1 MGFRLSSF
9 IGGVATGYSK
19 QVEEEEKNGKQFGL
33 LAGKN
38 LLEMHQKAKEDNET
52 EIEKRVDIIKS
63 LRSFNPSFTEKE
75 LRDLAANNGVVDIIN
90 KQKGSV
96 NFDPSSIDWKS
107 LIKKSAGATAEPDKD
122 TRNAEERVKQE
133 YMQAFSAGQAGAGA
147 IPAPAN
153 IGSRGQRAMEK
164 SIGELATVYGITKEE
179 LMASRKYKKA
189 QLAEGGIEVDFGVL
203 SPQDIDKDVNKVQ
216 VALNKAEQIGD
227 LGEIDSLKNKLFNL
241 MDIKNSGDPKN
252 LLDNASA
259 RKAYAK
265 ARMIE
270 NPSDETSNQ
279 YSNAVKKY
287 NIAFEASINSIVDK
301 AETYEQKNN
310 ALINEIVKLKQI
322 ENKTP
327 NDLTKIDV
335 LGRELRLRQELHKGP
350 EKEGADIKAST
361 YVTVAKGIYDKNLA
375 HYLGKENYTVDPA
388 SGSIIPSGDAKTSA
402 RAVIHALES
411 VISQYTSRS
420 GENKGK
426 ALSQGH
432 AEAMRAVGIY
442 VDENNVPSI
451 PAFLGERAAG
461 TPVGASPTGSPLVV
475 KPAPSSNLQ
484 IPKATQ
490 QARDVDRARII
501 KDELEKSQRQL
512 AEARDPDIRKRLQG
526 DIDGLI
532 SELGRMGEKV
542 TPTAQPTAAPAAPA
556 VPPASGTKMTQ
567 QDELAKKFVLDN
579 ANSKD
584 PAMMK
589 DVEAVRN
596 KLRSKYGNNAG
607 V

>member
-1 MGFRLSSF
+1 MGFRLTSF
-9 IGGVATGYSK
+9 LGGVAAGYSK

-52 EIEKRVDIIKS
+52 EIEKRVDIIKT
-63 LRSFNPSFTEKE
+63 LRSFNPSFTERE

-96 NFDPSSIDWKS
+96 NFDPSSIDWRS
-107 LIKKSAGATAEPDKD
+107 LIKKSAGAISEQDKD
-122 TRNAEERVKQE
+122 TRTAEERVKQE
-133 YMQAFSAGQAGAGA
+133 YMQAFSAGQAGGEA

-203 SPQDIDKDVNKVQ
+203 SPQDIDKDVNKAQ
-216 VALNKAEQIGD
+216 VALNKAMQSGD
-227 LGEIDSLKNKLFNL
+227 LAQIDVAKNKLFDLN
-241 MDIKNSGDPKN
+241 DIKNSGDPKN

-259 RKAYAK
+259 RKAHAK

-270 NPSDETSNQ
+270 NPSDENVQQ
-279 YSNAVKKY
+279 YSVASAKY
-287 NIAFEASINSIVDK
+287 DIAFNASVNTVVGK
-301 AETYEQKNN
+301 ATTYEEGNN
-310 ALINEIVKLKQI
+310 ALINAIVTLKQKDS
-322 ENKTP
+322 KT
-327 NDLTKIDV
+327 NEELTQIDV
-335 LGRELRLRQELHKGP
+335 LERELKLRQELHKGP

-361 YVTVAKGIYDKNLA
+361 YITVARAAYEKSLA
-375 HYLGKENYTVDPA
+375 HYLGSGNYTVDPA
-388 SGSIIPSGDAKTSA
+388 TGSIIPSGDAKTSA
-402 RAVIHALES
+402 RGIIHAMGN

-432 AEAMRAVGIY
+432 AEGMRAIGIY

-461 TPVGASPTGSPLVV
+461 TPVGASPTGSSLTV

-484 IPKATQ
+484 IPREVQ
-490 QARDVDRARII
+490 RARDVKSLEIKQNELKEFRRALTETTDPKVKEGLNEAIVSVTKEII
-501 KDELEKSQRQL
+501 
-512 AEARDPDIRKRLQG
+512 
-526 DIDGLI
+526 
-532 SELGRMGEKV
+532 RMGGKIEE
-542 TPTAQPTAAPAAPA
+542 TSPTAQPTAAPAAPA

-567 QDELAKKFVLDN
+567 QDELAKKFVLDP

-584 PAMMK
+584 PN
-589 DVEAVRN
+589 VEAVRN
-596 KLRSKYGNNAG
+596 KLRRLYGNNAG

>member
-1 MGFRLSSF
+1 MGFRLTSF
-9 IGGVATGYSK
+9 LGGVAAGYSK
-19 QVEEEEKNGKQFGL
+19 QVAEEEQSGKQFGL

-52 EIEKRVDIIKS
+52 EIEKRVDIIKT
-63 LRSFNPSFTEKE
+63 LRSFNPSFTERE

-96 NFDPSSIDWKS
+96 NFDPSSIDWRS
-107 LIKKSAGATAEPDKD
+107 LIKKSAGATVEPDKD
-122 TRNAEERVKQE
+122 TRTAEERVKQE

-179 LMASRKYKKA
+179 LMASRQYKKA

-203 SPQDIDKDVNKVQ
+203 SPQDIDKDINKAQ
-216 VALNKAEQIGD
+216 VALNRAMQSGDRVQID
-227 LGEIDSLKNKLFNL
+227 TAKNKLFDLN
-241 MDIKNSGDPKN
+241 DIKNSGDPKN

-279 YSNAVKKY
+279 YSNAAKKY
-287 NIAFEASINSIVDK
+287 NIALEASINSIVDK

-310 ALINEIVKLKQI
+310 ALINAIVTLKQKDGK
-322 ENKTP
+322 KT
-327 NDLTKIDV
+327 DEELTQIDV
-335 LGRELRLRQELHKGP
+335 LSRELRLRQELHKVP
-350 EKEGADIKAST
+350 KDPKEEEPASVKAGT
-361 YVTVAKGIYDKNLA
+361 LITVAKGAFDKSLA
-375 HYLGKENYTVDPA
+375 NYLGSGNYTVDPA
-388 SGSIIPSGDAKTSA
+388 TGSIIPSGDAKTSA
-402 RAVIHALES
+402 KGVMHAMEN

-426 ALSQGH
+426 ALSEGH
-432 AEAMRAVGIY
+432 ALAMRAVGIY
-442 VDENNVPSI
+442 VNENGVPSI
-451 PAFLGERAAG
+451 PAYLGERAAG
-461 TPVGASPTGSPLVV
+461 TPVGASPTGSPLAV
-475 KPAPSSNLQ
+475 KPASSPNLQ
-484 IPKATQ
+484 VPPEVQRSRDADRTQ
-490 QARDVDRARII
+490 II
-501 KDELEKSQRQL
+501 KSELEKSQRQL
-512 AEARDPDIRKRLQG
+512 AEAKDPDIRKRLQG
-526 DIDGLI
+526 DIDALTR
-532 SELGRMGEKV
+532 ELGGKV
-542 TPTAQPTAAPAAPA
+542 TPTAQPTTAPAAPA
-556 VPPASGTKMTQ
+556 PSGNAMSQ
-567 QDELAKKFVLDN
+567 QDVMAKKFVLDN

-589 DVEAVRN
+589 DVEAIRN
-596 KLRSKYGNNAG
+596 KLRRLYGNNAG

>member
-1 MGFRLSSF
+1 MGFRLTSF
-9 IGGVATGYSK
+9 LGGVAAGYSK
-19 QVEEEEKNGKQFGL
+19 QVAEEEQNGKQFGL

-52 EIEKRVDIIKS
+52 EIEKRVDIIKT
-63 LRSFNPSFTEKE
+63 LRSFNPSFTERE

-96 NFDPSSIDWKS
+96 NFDPSSIDWRS

-122 TRNAEERVKQE
+122 TRTAEERVKQE

-203 SPQDIDKDVNKVQ
+203 SPQDIDKDINKAQ
-216 VALNKAEQIGD
+216 VALNKAMQSGD
-227 LGEIDSLKNKLFNL
+227 RVQIDSANNKLFDLN
-241 MDIKNSGDPKN
+241 DIKNSGDPKN

-279 YSNAVKKY
+279 YSNAAKKY
-287 NIAFEASINSIVDK
+287 NIALEASINSIVDK

-310 ALINEIVKLKQI
+310 ALINAIVNLKKI

-327 NDLTKIDV
+327 DDLTKIDV
-335 LGRELRLRQELHKGP
+335 LGRELRLRQELHKVP
-350 EKEGADIKAST
+350 EDPKKDEPASVKAST
-361 YVTVAKGIYDKNLA
+361 YITVARGAFDKSLA
-375 HYLGKENYTVDPA
+375 NYLGSGNYTVDPA
-388 SGSIIPSGDAKTSA
+388 TGSIIPSGDAKTSA
-402 RAVIHALES
+402 KGVIHAMEN

-426 ALSQGH
+426 ALSEGH
-432 AEAMRAVGIY
+432 ALAMRAVGIY
-442 VDENNVPSI
+442 VNENGVPSI
-451 PAFLGERAAG
+451 PAYLGERAAG

-484 IPKATQ
+484 IPPEVQ
-490 QARDVDRARII
+490 RARDADRTQII
-501 KDELEKSQRQL
+501 KSELEKSQRQL
-512 AEARDPDIRKRLQG
+512 AEAKDPDIRKRLQG
-526 DIDGLI
+526 DIDALTR
-532 SELGRMGEKV
+532 ELGGKAA
-542 TPTAQPTAAPAAPA
+542 PAAQPTAAPAI
-556 VPPASGTKMTQ
+556 PPASGTKMTQ

-589 DVEAVRN
+589 DVEAIRN
-596 KLRSKYGNNAG
+596 KLRRLYGNNAG

>member
-9 IGGVATGYSK
+9 LGGVAAGYSK
-19 QVEEEEKNGKQFGL
+19 QVEEEEQSGKQFGL

-38 LLEMHQKAKEDNET
+38 LLEMHQKAKEANET
-52 EIEKRVDIIKS
+52 EIEKRVDIIKT
-63 LRSFNPSFTEKE
+63 LRSFNPSFTERE

-96 NFDPSSIDWKS
+96 NFDPSSIDWRS
-107 LIKKSAGATAEPDKD
+107 LIKKSAGATVEPDKD
-122 TRNAEERVKQE
+122 TRTAEERVKQE
-133 YMQAFSAGQAGAGA
+133 YMQAFSAGQAGVGA

-153 IGSRGQRAMEK
+153 IGSRGQKAMEK

-203 SPQDIDKDVNKVQ
+203 SPQDIDKDINKEQ
-216 VALNKAEQIGD
+216 VTLNKAMQSGD
-227 LGEIDSLKNKLFNL
+227 LTKIDASKNRLFNL

-265 ARMIE
+265 ARMVE
-270 NPSDETSNQ
+270 NLSDETAQQ
-279 YSNAVKKY
+279 YSDAVKKY
-287 NIAFEASINSIVDK
+287 DIAFEASVNSVVGK
-301 AETYEQKNN
+301 ARTYEEGNN
-310 ALINEIVKLKQI
+310 ALINAIVTLKQKSGQTN
-322 ENKTP
+322 EDRTQ
-327 NDLTKIDV
+327 IDV
-335 LGRELRLRQELHKGP
+335 LERELRLRQELHKGP

-361 YVTVAKGIYDKNLA
+361 YITVAKGAYEKSLA
-375 HYLGKENYTVDPA
+375 HYLGNGNYTVD
-388 SGSIIPSGDAKTSA
+388 SVTGSIIPSGDAKTA
-402 RAVIHALES
+402 ALGIIHAMQN
-411 VISQYTSRS
+411 VISQFTSRS

-432 AEAMRAVGIY
+432 AEAMRTVGIY

-461 TPVGASPTGSPLVV
+461 TPVGASPTGSPLTV

-484 IPKATQ
+484 IPKAIQ
-490 QARDVDRARII
+490 QARDVDRARIL

-512 AEARDPDIRKRLQG
+512 AETNKPDIKERLNK
-526 DIDGLI
+526 DINGLI
-532 SELGRMGEKV
+532 RELETMGEKV
-542 TPTAQPTAAPAAPA
+542 TPTTQPTAAPAAPA
-556 VPPASGTKMTQ
+556 APAASGTKMTQ
-567 QDELAKKFVLDN
+567 QDELAKKFVLDP

-584 PAMMK
+584 PN
-589 DVEAVRN
+589 VEAVRN

>member
-1 MGFRLSSF
+1 M
-9 IGGVATGYSK
+9 GGVAAGYSK

-75 LRDLAANNGVVDIIN
+75 LRDLAANNGVVDLIN

-107 LIKKSAGATAEPDKD
+107 LIKKSAGAISTPDKD
-122 TRNAEERVKQE
+122 TRTAEERVKQE
-133 YMQAFSAGQAGAGA
+133 YMQAFSSGQAGGEA
-147 IPAPAN
+147 IPTPAN

-164 SIGELATVYGITKEE
+164 SIGELASVYGITKEE

-203 SPQDIDKDVNKVQ
+203 SPQDIDKDVNKAQ
-216 VALNKAEQIGD
+216 VALNKAMQSGD
-227 LGEIDSLKNKLFNL
+227 LAQIDAAKNKLFDLN
-241 MDIKNSGDPKN
+241 DIKNSGDPKN

-259 RKAYAK
+259 RKAHAK
-265 ARMIE
+265 ARMTE
-270 NPSDETSNQ
+270 NPTDENIQQ
-279 YSNAVKKY
+279 YSDASTKYDIAFNASVNAV
-287 NIAFEASINSIVDK
+287 VGK
-301 AETYEQKNN
+301 AKTYEEGNS
-310 ALINEIVKLKQI
+310 ALINAIVTLKQKS
-322 ENKTP
+322 EKT
-327 NDLTKIDV
+327 NEDLTQIDV
-335 LGRELRLRQELHKGP
+335 LERELRLRQELHKGP

-361 YVTVAKGIYDKNLA
+361 YITVAKGAYEKSLA
-375 HYLGKENYTVDPA
+375 HYLGNGNYTVD
-388 SGSIIPSGDAKTSA
+388 SVTGSIIPSGDAKTA
-402 RAVIHALES
+402 ALGIIHAMQS
-411 VISQYTSRS
+411 VISQFTSRS

-432 AEAMRAVGIY
+432 AEAMRTVGIY

-461 TPVGASPTGSPLVV
+461 TPVGASPTGSPLAV
-475 KPAPSSNLQ
+475 KPALSSNLRVSPEEQ
-484 IPKATQ
+484 K
-490 QARDVDRARII
+490 ARDVNRVKIL

-512 AEARDPDIRKRLQG
+512 TETNNPDIKERLNK
-526 DIDGLI
+526 DINGLI
-532 SELGRMGEKV
+532 RELGTMGEKV
-542 TPTAQPTAAPAAPA
+542 TPTTQPAAAPAAPA
-556 VPPASGTKMTQ
+556 APAPSGNAMSQ
-567 QDELAKKFVLDN
+567 QDVMAKKFVLDN

-589 DVEAVRN
+589 DVEAIKN

>member
-1 MGFRLSSF
+1 M
-9 IGGVATGYSK
+9 GGVAAGYSK

-75 LRDLAANNGVVDIIN
+75 LRDLAANNGVVDLIN

-107 LIKKSAGATAEPDKD
+107 LIKKSAGAIAETDKD
-122 TRNAEERVKQE
+122 TRTAEERVKQE
-133 YMQAFSAGQAGAGA
+133 YMQAFSAGQAGGEA

-203 SPQDIDKDVNKVQ
+203 SPQDIDKDINKEQ
-216 VALNKAEQIGD
+216 VTLNKAMQSGD
-227 LGEIDSLKNKLFNL
+227 LAKIDASKNRLFNL
-241 MDIKNSGDPKN
+241 MDIKNSGDSKN

-265 ARMIE
+265 ARMVE
-270 NPSDETSNQ
+270 NPSDETTQ
-279 YSNAVKKY
+279 RYSDAVKKY
-287 NIAFEASINSIVDK
+287 DIAFEASVNSVVGK
-301 AETYEQKNN
+301 TTTYEEGNN
-310 ALINEIVKLKQI
+310 ALINAIVKLKQK
-322 ENKTP
+322 EGKKT
-327 NDLTKIDV
+327 DAELTQIDV
-335 LGRELRLRQELHKGP
+335 LERELRLRQELHKGP
-350 EKEGADIKAST
+350 ATEETGSVKAGT
-361 YVTVAKGIYDKNLA
+361 LITVAKGAYDKSLA
-375 HYLGKENYTVDPA
+375 NYLGKENYTVDPA

-402 RAVIHALES
+402 KGIIHAMEN

-426 ALSQGH
+426 ALSEGH
-432 AEAMRAVGIY
+432 ALGMRAVGIY
-442 VDENNVPSI
+442 VDENGVPSI
-451 PAFLGERAAG
+451 PAYLGERVAG
-461 TPVGASPTGSPLVV
+461 TPVGTSPTGSPLAV
-475 KPAPSSNLQ
+475 KPAPSSNLRVSPAEQ
-484 IPKATQ
+484 K
-490 QARDVDRARII
+490 ARDVDRVKII

-512 AEARDPDIRKRLQG
+512 AETNNPDIKERLNK
-526 DIDGLI
+526 DINGLI
-532 SELGRMGEKV
+532 NELGRMGEKV
-542 TPTAQPTAAPAAPA
+542 TPTAQPAAAPAAPASPA

-584 PAMMK
+584 P
-589 DVEAVRN
+589 DVAAIRN